1 MDLSTIITHLDN
13 FVTTWEGWGEITKNL
28 PTVLNNFTDVVFGLS
43 NGEYEVGDAFT
54 NTSSA
59 LSSK

>member
-13 FVTTWEGWGEITKNL
+13 FVTTWEGWGKVTENL
-28 PTVLNNFTDVVFGLS
+28 PSVLNNFTDAIFGLS
-43 NGEYEVGDAFT
+43 NGEYEVGDAFV

>member
-28 PTVLNNFTDVVFGLS
+28 PTVLNNFTDAVFGLS